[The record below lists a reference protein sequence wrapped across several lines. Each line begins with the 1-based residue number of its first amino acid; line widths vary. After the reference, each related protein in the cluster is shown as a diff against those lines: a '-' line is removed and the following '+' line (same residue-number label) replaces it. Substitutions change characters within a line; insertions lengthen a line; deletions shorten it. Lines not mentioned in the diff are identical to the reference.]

1 MKFIWLIYTLQ
12 YFGRQAGVVD
22 FSLQKPG
29 SEPSSTTYQLANLG
43 QVQFYTVP
51 VKLLLDIQ
59 ALGLE
64 SEKFGFRAKSIT
76 YKNLGKFLNLLW
88 TPISSSI
95 KQRYFTYF
103 TELFFFFWPYC
114 MTYKTLVPQAR
125 TGSSAWTVKV
135 PSPIHWTTRT
145 VPPHSVVLAIKLVQG
160 QVLMTATGTRSCD
173 GENKLEASET
183 HAEQVPQQTC

>member
-1 MKFIWLIYTLQ
+1 MKFIWLICTLQ

-22 FSLQKPG
+22 FSLQKSG
-29 SEPSSTTYQLANLG
+29 SEPSSTAYQLANLG

-64 SEKFGFRAKSIT
+64 SENFGFKAKSIT

-95 KQRYFTYF
+95 KQRYSTYF
-103 TELFFFFWPYC
+103 TELFFFF
-114 MTYKTLVPQAR
+114 LF
-125 TGSSAWTVKV
+125 
-135 PSPIHWTTRT
+135 
-145 VPPHSVVLAIKLVQG
+145 LAIQLGLQDLSSPSKDQIQRLDSESAKSYPLDYQG
-160 QVLMTATGTRSCD
+160 SPTSQCCFNDQISSGTSTYD
-173 GENKLEASET
+173 SDWHQELQWGK
-183 HAEQVPQQTC
+183 

>member
-1 MKFIWLIYTLQ
+1 MKCIWLIYTLQ

-64 SEKFGFRAKSIT
+64 SEKFGFKAKSFT
-76 YKNLGKFLNLLW
+76 YKNLRKFLNLLW
-88 TPISSSI
+88 APISSSI
-95 KQRYFTYF
+95 KQRYSTYF
-103 TELFFFFWPYC
+103 TELFSFFLFLNINHSLQDLSSPS
-114 MTYKTLVPQAR
+114 KDRIQRLDG
-125 TGSSAWTVKV
+125 GSVESYPLDYQGSPPSQCWFNDQISSGTSAYDSDWHQELQWGK
-135 PSPIHWTTRT
+135 
-145 VPPHSVVLAIKLVQG
+145 
-160 QVLMTATGTRSCD
+160 
-173 GENKLEASET
+173 
-183 HAEQVPQQTC
+183 

>member
-1 MKFIWLIYTLQ
+1 MKFIWLICALQ
-12 YFGRQAGVVD
+12 YFARQAGVVH

-64 SEKFGFRAKSIT
+64 SENFGFKAKSIT

-88 TPISSSI
+88 TPISSSM
-95 KQRYFTYF
+95 KQSYSTYF
-103 TELFFFFWPYC
+103 TDLFFFF
-114 MTYKTLVPQAR
+114 LF
-125 TGSSAWTVKV
+125 
-135 PSPIHWTTRT
+135 
-145 VPPHSVVLAIKLVQG
+145 LAIQLGLQDLSSLSKDWIQRLDSESTKSYPLDYQG
-160 QVLMTATGTRSCD
+160 SPTSQCCFNDQISSGTSAYDSDWHQELQR
-173 GENKLEASET
+173 GK
-183 HAEQVPQQTC
+183 